1 MASVHFVVHPLPGT
15 EEELNDRLRELA
27 EKIRCQPAA
36 SITGVPP
43 LKHEVV
49 KSVVVGPHHSAFL
62 LEDGRVC
69 RLHFHINPDKIETG
83 KAEPVKSSKT
93 KTTAPS
99 SSRNLSSTTR
109 APSNPWLLSSG
120 EQPSSS
126 STTAKWITSSR
137 NTTSRS
143 TTSAAS
149 TASATSRNRGR
160 FIRTQSRGRGG
171 VIVGSRPVV
180 PAAVVPE
187 ELVSQAQMVLQGKSR
202 GVIIRELQRTNL
214 DVNLAVNNLLSR
226 DDEDGDDQEEGD
238 SYISGGD
245 DLMSLLDGGIHSDHP
260 SVIIDADAM
269 FSEDFLGLHS
279 SRARSRASSS
289 RDRDRDA
296 SDRDPLLR
304 ARDRRWLDSALRDAA
319 TSAGSY
325 KTSTTD
331 AAAGQESKK
340 GTPVQHSQSPLSVS
354 EELEWWPEKGGD
366 GCRFTHIAAMY
377 SELLAV
383 GVNGQLY
390 QWKWNDPE
398 PYRKPENL
406 NLQHPKAATLG
417 LLGEKVVQITACYEK
432 AVLVTESGK
441 IATLLDETLSP
452 IASRLEHAAT
462 YFNEFHGERINSV
475 YTCPLY
481 TCAWLENGMLFWWG
495 VLPLSVRKKVLER
508 ARERSRAKK
517 REASNPGSITVGA
530 QVCLRSCPMYHSGAL
545 AFNTKSYPPKVG
557 QLLDTAWNLSDTCRF
572 RIRHN
577 SLERSD
583 QKTSSDAKEDSKAGD
598 GKGDSKGDG
607 RGESKVEVKGDM
619 GPPPSPGSTSSGEII
634 VVSSP
639 AAQRRGTKR
648 PLSSPVREVEKPDI
662 EVWALTDVVFVED
675 IRSVPIGRVLKVDG
689 AYVAVKFPSLEPVPD
704 ITTDCDVP
712 SLLQDC
718 RLLRKDELQIVKG
731 GVAPKVPDCFQRA
744 PKKLALPENGK
755 ILAVSVD
762 FQGVHV
768 LVNVRSS
775 LLYQLYE
782 LMSSR
787 PSQES
792 PFPTKTRSFLGK
804 SPETIRIHTGR
815 EDSVTLLQDG
825 NGALYPLAKNSL
837 GGIRDPIW
845 FDLPPARCLALGTH
859 ALTHGIFGSN
869 VKTKAAVLVLAI
881 ETQGLMPHIL
891 RCDYEAVS
899 HFLSNLEL
907 ETNAVVKEQ
916 KLKAVLAERCDGN
929 RNIFHACISNCMPIS
944 NSESP
949 VADPPPTSSSLSAE
963 SLTSRAQI
971 IRNALHTLSNAI
983 AGAAMANSSS
993 AASRS
998 INLRELMGRAAS
1010 AARTARVA
1018 GSGLSAEDLRDSS
1031 PPPTPGSAIPTLS
1044 WPPEPSALYGDQEE
1058 DNLSLGTSAAA
1069 TAGSTSSLA
1078 SNASSLASTLPI
1090 PPTYPTARLTPEE
1103 RKRNAHS
1110 ILRQLCCAPALTP
1123 CIVELLSAEDARGD
1137 TPFMAAVACQ
1147 AYSAALSILDA
1158 MEEIAHKPRSAP
1170 PAATP
1175 APTASAPTT
1184 KPGSSASGTS
1194 QQQPRCPHHQ
1204 QAKAKP
1210 SGASSSGTSGP
1221 SGSSGTA
1228 GPAVAE
1234 EFNREV
1240 FDRMFYPPGSD
1251 PDSSPLYVLCCNDT
1265 CSFTWTGTEHINQD
1279 IFECRTCGLT
1289 GTLCCCTEC
1298 ARVCHKGHD
1307 CKLKRTSPT
1316 AYCDCWEKSECKS
1329 LIAGPLQTRTE
1340 LLYRLV
1346 NDTHLVTVPNNKG
1359 ENILLFLVQC
1369 VARQTAEQRQ
1379 YGPSRNRLPRKNND
1393 SDAEMPDHNLEPPRF
1408 CRQALENIL
1417 QNWQAVRAMVR
1428 SGCRSDLDASCAPD
1442 CGNQPH
1448 EPMAEEEVYL
1458 NSQSETMRLDWF
1470 THTLIVKC
1478 TSTDLDTLLT
1488 TLIKKLTTTT
1498 NASQKSEVVDV
1509 VSRFVRSVARV
1520 FVVLTVE
1527 MAPGKKC
1534 SEAVLRCKRVFQALI
1549 HQSVGELC
1557 EIAESLIAPVRMGIT
1572 RPTAPFPLFS
1582 SHADAV
1588 QGSEELF
1595 FSEPL
1600 PHQNSSRSET
1610 MGSMGS
1616 RPVGSLRH
1624 RSVTSR
1630 LGDDEEEQ
1638 DIGADGMEV
1647 DAVEGEALDV
1657 PRDPHNRDPVEG
1669 DNHPEGEHRDDQNE
1683 DDGNE
1688 SDMDLDLLAESDSDS
1703 DSNHSNQDQDA
1714 ASQDQDATSG
1724 RRSAVTAATAGSD
1737 AGGGSVAVF
1746 YSEDESSS
1754 NLDDAEGDDD
1764 DDSEN
1769 EIEEEEEME
1778 DPSSFGTDT
1787 LDRPGNSSRQ
1797 GGSRTTQPQ
1806 HPMQWAFRNQ
1816 TARSS
1821 ETSTATPAATSNTR
1835 GLIYIDASSQRRMAI
1850 SAASALANSSSTA
1863 SSNETA
1869 PSTTASRLARAYG
1882 IVVRQITELLTM
1894 LLIYHGP
1901 DSLRESVEVTAE
1913 EADDLKLVVE
1923 NCLKPTWDWLVCI
1936 MNSTEAQLRY
1946 GKALTAATDPAH
1958 PTHPN
1963 HAQYMRGLRGAA
1975 REAATREEQSFQRS
1989 LENRRSNTAA
1999 SHSASNSE
2007 EHSALMDFLNYTL
2020 SLMRSHNNE
2029 HASWLPVLDISALKH
2044 VAYVL
2049 DAMIYYMRCAEQDSA
2064 GMAAADQ
2071 DRIRRSSWNLVSQE
2085 YEIEEAADEEGTDA
2099 SVVLD
2104 TESVE
2109 DDGSVTGSTSGQR
2122 HPFFVRSDSTTFLG
2136 CQPPDPFSTPL
2147 SEALPLADRPQLL
2160 QPDATREQL
2169 FGVPHQV
2176 VPGSSSS
2183 DPPPITSHS
2192 ASVTVERQF
2201 LEVIP
2206 MRMSVSQRNPHASS
2220 DLDDT
2225 DEELEAGDGLL
2236 PPQDGETL
2244 VAGEPQRMSD
2254 VTAENESGARTETSS
2269 DPSGASLAS
2278 LSTVLMSQSQ
2288 GIGSDPTLSSQGTS
2302 SSDPSNSSRSH
2313 PLGSSGASLDSQ
2325 TERDLR
2331 SGVIRAGSFTHTPF
2345 FPDIL
2350 GGSLSTPPRV
2360 GAPSSS
2366 DNRELLNAIATISPQ
2381 EVSVI
2386 RTTGLAQ
2393 RPPSYEE
2400 VTQGGRLV
2408 DDLAGSSQ
2416 GPRPQEMI
2424 PLADPAQLL
2433 AGQSGLCPIDVRLD
2447 APSEAPPTLPPP
2459 MQSPLR
2465 RSGAVTSQDQPSRS
2479 GNANDGG
2486 SSGIDADVGLA
2497 MGPGLSNSAGEAL
2510 GGLLTVGP
2518 GKPTDRFKS
2527 ALSPMVSADNL
2538 LGRWRLCLE
2547 LFGRVFLE
2555 DVGAEPYS
2563 VLGELRPFEVKEL
2576 RFRREMEKLRNNRNG
2591 DLTLEVERKRELL
2604 MQQTIRQLNSFY
2616 NRRSSASTGPPM
2628 AVQRVK
2634 VTFKDEPGEGSGV
2647 ARSFYTAIAEAFMS
2661 GEKLPSLDE
2670 SQGSYKGP
2678 QYRLIQRLRSQE
2690 RERERRRQSDYRS
2703 GRMIQMFDRERNQLS
2718 YDARPF
2724 YPRDGGS
2731 AEDRAG
2737 DYEPLTPA
2745 KQALGERLFPR
2756 VLALQPSLASKIT
2769 GMLLELP
2776 PARLLLLLS
2785 SEETL
2790 RERVDE
2796 AVDIILSHGREESSE
2811 SSLLDLDIFS
2821 LSDRSGSGPSSGPA
2835 HQDKP
2840 KPGLGGEG
2848 PRPDESEEGEEGA
2861 ELDNEPL
2868 FYQPGKRGFY
2878 SPRPGK
2884 NSTERLNCFRNV
2896 GRILGLCLLQNE
2908 LCPLTLSRHV
2918 VKVLLGRKVGWHDLA
2933 FLDPALY
2940 ESLRHLLLDAQ
2951 RDGAEGLINSLD
2963 LYFSIELCKEEGG
2976 GASSNGGQVE
2986 LIPHG
2991 LETRVTV
2998 ANVYDYVRRYAEY
3011 RMTVVA
3017 QKAYASMKQGLYD
3030 VLPKGAL
3037 EGLTA
3042 EDFRLLVNGCGQ
3054 VNVQTLISYT
3064 TFNDETGETHAG
3076 EGGEKL
3082 SRFKLWFWAIVEK
3095 MSNQQR
3101 QDLVYFWTSS
3111 PNLPA
3116 SEEGFQ
3122 PMPTITVRPPDDNHL
3137 PTANTCISRLYIPLY
3152 SSKAILKKKLLMA
3165 IKTKA
3170 FGFV

>member
-15 EEELNDRLRELA
+15 EDELNDRLRELA
-27 EKIRCQPAA
+27 EKIRRQPAA

-49 KSVVVGPHHSAFL
+49 NLVVVGPHHAAFL
-62 LEDGRVC
+62 LEDGRIC

-83 KAEPVKSSKT
+83 KAEPT
-93 KTTAPS
+93 K
-99 SSRNLSSTTR
+99 R
-109 APSNPWLLSSG
+109 
-120 EQPSSS
+120 
-126 STTAKWITSSR
+126 KWITSSR
-137 NTTSRS
+137 TTTSRS
-143 TTSAAS
+143 TTNAAS

-296 SDRDPLLR
+296 SERDPLLR

-319 TSAGSY
+319 SSAGSY
-325 KTSTTD
+325 KSSTVDPTV
-331 AAAGQESKK
+331 GQEPKK
-340 GTPVQHSQSPLSVS
+340 GAPVQHSQSPLSVS
-354 EELEWWPEKGGD
+354 DDLEWWPEKGGD

-462 YFNEFHGERINSV
+462 YFNEFQGERIHSV

-481 TCAWLENGMLFWWG
+481 TCAWLDNGTLFWWG

-508 ARERSRAKK
+508 ARERARAKK
-517 REASNPGSITVGA
+517 REASNPGSITVGT
-530 QVCLRSCPMYHSGAL
+530 QVCLRSCPMYHAGAL

-583 QKTSSDAKEDSKAGD
+583 QKTTSDAKEDGKGGD

-704 ITTDCDVP
+704 ATNDCDVP

-731 GVAPKVPDCFQRA
+731 GAAPKVPDCFQRL
-744 PKKLALPENGK
+744 PKKLSLPESGK
-755 ILAVSVD
+755 LLAISVD

-768 LVNVRSS
+768 LVNVRSN
-775 LLYQLYE
+775 LLYLLYE

-804 SPETIRIHTGR
+804 SPELIRIHTGR
-815 EDSVTLLQDG
+815 EDSVTILQDG
-825 NGALYPLAKNSL
+825 NGALYPLAKNAVS
-837 GGIRDPIW
+837 GIRDPIW

-859 ALTHGIFGSN
+859 SLGHGLFGTN
-869 VKTKAAVLVLAI
+869 VKTKAAVLVLAV

-916 KLKAVLAERCDGN
+916 KLKVVLAERCDGN
-929 RNIFHACISNCMPIS
+929 RNIFHACISNCVPIS
-944 NSESP
+944 NTETP
-949 VADPPPTSSSLSAE
+949 VTDAPPTSAE

-971 IRNALHTLSNAI
+971 IRNALHTLNNAI

-1018 GSGLSAEDLRDSS
+1018 SSGLAAEDLRDSS

-1044 WPPEPSALYGDQEE
+1044 WPPEPSGLYGDQEE

-1078 SNASSLASTLPI
+1078 SNASSLAASLPI
-1090 PPTYPTARLTPEE
+1090 PPAYPTAARLTPEE

-1110 ILRQLCCAPALTP
+1110 ILRLLCCTPALVP
-1123 CIVELLSAEDARGD
+1123 CIVDLLSAEDARGD

-1158 MEEIAHKPRSAP
+1158 MEEITHKPRSAT
-1170 PAATP
+1170 AATPTP
-1175 APTASAPTT
+1175 APTTA
-1184 KPGSSASGTS
+1184 KPGSTAPCPSK
-1194 QQQPRCPHHQ
+1194 QPTKP
-1204 QAKAKP
+1204 KA
-1210 SGASSSGTSGP
+1210 SGASSSG
-1221 SGSSGTA
+1221 
-1228 GPAVAE
+1228 PAVVE
-1234 EFNREV
+1234 EFNQAV

-1289 GTLCCCTEC
+1289 DTLCCCTEC

-1329 LIAGPLQTRTE
+1329 LIAGHLQKRTE
-1340 LLYRLV
+1340 LLFRLV
-1346 NDTHLVTVPNNKG
+1346 NDTHLVTVPNSRG

-1379 YGPSRNRLPRKNND
+1379 YGQSRNSRLPRKNND
-1393 SDAEMPDHNLEPPRF
+1393 SDVEMPDHNLEPPRF
-1408 CRQALENIL
+1408 CRQALEHIL
-1417 QNWQAVRAMVR
+1417 QNWQAIRSMIR
-1428 SGCRSDLDASCAPD
+1428 SGCTSDLSVSCAPD
-1442 CGNQPH
+1442 CSNQPH
-1448 EPMAEEEVYL
+1448 TPMAEEEVYL

-1478 TSTDLDTLLT
+1478 TSADLDTLLT
-1488 TLIKKLTTTT
+1488 TLIKKLTTTS
-1498 NASQKSEVVDV
+1498 NAAQKSEVADV
-1509 VSRFVRSVARV
+1509 VRRFVRSVARV

-1527 MAPGKKC
+1527 MAPGKKS

-1572 RPTAPFPLFS
+1572 RPTAPFALFS

-1595 FSEPL
+1595 FAEPL
-1600 PHQNSSRSET
+1600 PRQNSSRSEAMSSIGT
-1610 MGSMGS
+1610 
-1616 RPVGSLRH
+1616 RPVGSLHHR

-1630 LGDDEEEQ
+1630 LGDDEEEP

-1657 PRDPHNRDPVEG
+1657 PRDSHHRDPVEG
-1669 DNHPEGEHRDDQNE
+1669 DGNPEGEHRDDQNE
-1683 DDGNE
+1683 DDGND

-1703 DSNHSNQDQDA
+1703 DSNHSNQDQDN

-1724 RRSAVTAATAGSD
+1724 RRSTVTAATAGSD

-1754 NLDDAEGDDD
+1754 NLDDAEGEDD

-1787 LDRPGNSSRQ
+1787 LDRPGTSSRQ
-1797 GGSRTTQPQ
+1797 GGSRTAQPQ
-1806 HPMQWAFRNQ
+1806 HPMQWAFRHQ
-1816 TARSS
+1816 TSRSS
-1821 ETSTATPAATSNTR
+1821 DTNTTTPATSSSNR

-1850 SAASALANSSSTA
+1850 NAASALANSNSVT

-1882 IVVRQITELLTM
+1882 IVVRQITELLAM
-1894 LLIYHGP
+1894 LMIYHGP
-1901 DSLRESVEVTAE
+1901 ESLRESVEVSAE
-1913 EADDLKLVVE
+1913 EASDLQSVVE
-1923 NCLKPTWDWLVCI
+1923 NCLKPTWDWLFCI

-1963 HAQYMRGLRGAA
+1963 HSQYMRGLRGAA
-1975 REAATREEQSFQRS
+1975 REAAARDQSFQRS
-1989 LENRRSNTAA
+1989 LENRRNAA
-1999 SHSASNSE
+1999 TSHSASNSE
-2007 EHSALMDFLNYTL
+2007 EHVALMDFLNYTL
-2020 SLMRSHNNE
+2020 SLMRSHNSE
-2029 HASWLPVLDISALKH
+2029 HASWLPVLDMSALKH

-2049 DAMIYYMRCAEQDSA
+2049 DAMIYYMRCTEQD
-2064 GMAAADQ
+2064 GAAAGIAATDQ

-2109 DDGSVTGSTSGQR
+2109 EDSSVTGSTSGQR

-2176 VPGSSSS
+2176 VGGGSS
-2183 DPPPITSHS
+2183 DPPTVASHS

-2206 MRMSVSQRNPHASS
+2206 MRMSVSQRNPHMSS
-2220 DLDDT
+2220 DLDDAE
-2225 DEELEAGDGLL
+2225 DEIDADGMH
-2236 PPQDGETL
+2236 PAQEGETL

-2254 VTAENESGARTETSS
+2254 VTNGNELGTRSEPSS

-2288 GIGSDPTLSSQGTS
+2288 GVASHQTLSSQGTS
-2302 SSDPSNSSRSH
+2302 SDPSTSGRSLS
-2313 PLGSSGASLDSQ
+2313 LGSSGPSLDPRA
-2325 TERDLR
+2325 ERDLR
-2331 SGVIRAGSFTHTPF
+2331 CGVIRAGSFPDPPF

-2350 GGSLSTPPRV
+2350 GGSLQTPPTASSV
-2360 GAPSSS
+2360 SS

-2400 VTQGGRLV
+2400 VAHGGRLV
-2408 DDLAGSSQ
+2408 EELAGPNQ
-2416 GPRPQEMI
+2416 GPRPQEMST
-2424 PLADPAQLL
+2424 LADPAQLL
-2433 AGQSGLCPIDVRLD
+2433 AGPSALSPIDVRLD
-2447 APSEAPPTLPPP
+2447 AAGGVPPTPNLPPP
-2459 MQSPLR
+2459 MQSPLTR
-2465 RSGAVTSQDQPSRS
+2465 GGALAADDRPSRS
-2479 GNANDGG
+2479 VKPKDVR
-2486 SSGIDADVGLA
+2486 SSGINAEAGLA
-2497 MGPGLSNSAGEAL
+2497 MGPGPSNSSGVDL

-2518 GKPTDRFKS
+2518 GRPDRFKS
-2527 ALSPMVSADNL
+2527 TLSPLVSVDNL

-2555 DVGAEPYS
+2555 DVGAEPGS

-2604 MQQTIRQLNSFY
+2604 IQQTVRQLNSFY

-2670 SQGSYKGP
+2670 PQGSYKGP

-2703 GRMIQMFDRERNQLS
+2703 GRMIQMFERERNQLS

-2724 YPRDGGS
+2724 YPQDGGS
-2731 AEDRAG
+2731 AEERVG

-2796 AVDIILSHGREESSE
+2796 AVDIILGHGREESSE

-2821 LSDRSGSGPSSGPA
+2821 LSDRGSSGPSSGPT

-2840 KPGLGGEG
+2840 KAGSGGEG
-2848 PRPDESEEGEEGA
+2848 PRPDESEDGEEGT

-2940 ESLRHLLLDAQ
+2940 ESLRHLLQDAQ
-2951 RDGAEGLINSLD
+2951 RDGAEGLISSLD

-2976 GASSNGGQVE
+2976 STGSGGQVE

-2991 LETRVTV
+2991 METRVTV

-3011 RMTVVA
+3011 RMTTVA
-3017 QKAYASMKQGLYD
+3017 QKAHASMKQGLYD

-3054 VNVQTLISYT
+3054 VNVQTLMSYT

>member
-1 MASVHFVVHPLPGT
+1 MASIHFVVHPLPGS
-15 EEELNDRLRELA
+15 EEELNDRLRELS
-27 EKIRCQPAA
+27 EKIRRQPAA
-36 SITGVPP
+36 SITGVPS
-43 LKHEVV
+43 LKHLVV
-49 KSVVVGPHHSAFL
+49 NSVVVGPNHAAFL
-62 LEDGRVC
+62 LEDGRIC
-69 RLHFHINPDKIETG
+69 RLHFHINPDKIEAG
-83 KAEPVKSSKT
+83 KVEPPKSSKT
-93 KTTAPS
+93 KTTTS
-99 SSRNLSSTTR
+99 SAARNLSSANRGLT
-109 APSNPWLLSSG
+109 NPWLLNSG

-137 NTTSRS
+137 PAASRTTM
-143 TTSAAS
+143 SAAT

-160 FIRTQSRGRGG
+160 IMRTQSRGRGG

-269 FSEDFLGLHS
+269 FSEDFLGIS

-289 RDRDRDA
+289 RDRDRE
-296 SDRDPLLR
+296 SNERDPLLR

-319 TSAGSY
+319 SSAGSY
-325 KTSTTD
+325 KTAGVD
-331 AAAGQESKK
+331 ATANQETKK
-340 GTPVQHSQSPLSVS
+340 GIPPQHSQSPLAVGD
-354 EELEWWPEKGGD
+354 ELEWWPEKGGD
-366 GCRFTHIAAMY
+366 GCRFTHISAMY

-406 NLQHPKAATLG
+406 NMQHPKAATLG

-462 YFNEFHGERINSV
+462 YFNELHGEKINSV

-481 TCAWLENGMLFWWG
+481 TCAWLENGTLFWWG
-495 VLPLSVRKKVLER
+495 VLPLSIRKKVLER

-517 REASNPGSITVGA
+517 REATNPGSITVGS

-557 QLLDTAWNLSDTCRF
+557 QLMDTAWNLSDTCRF
-572 RIRHN
+572 RIRRN
-577 SLERSD
+577 SLDRSD
-583 QKTSSDAKEDSKAGD
+583 SKSDIKE
-598 GKGDSKGDG
+598 DSKGDG
-607 RGESKVEVKGDM
+607 RGEVKTDVMRVESKIEVKGDM

-704 ITTDCDVP
+704 VTSDCDVP

-731 GVAPKVPDCFQRA
+731 GVAPKVPDCFQRL
-744 PKKLALPENGK
+744 PKKLSLPENSK

-804 SPETIRIHTGR
+804 SPDLIRIHTGR

-825 NGALYPLAKNSL
+825 NGALYPLAKNAL
-837 GGIRDPIW
+837 GGIRDPVW
-845 FDLPPARCLALGTH
+845 FELPPARCLALGTH
-859 ALTHGIFGSN
+859 TLSHGSFGTN
-869 VKTKAAVLVLAI
+869 VKSKAAVLVLAM

-899 HFLSNLEL
+899 HCLSNLEL
-907 ETNAVVKEQ
+907 ETNPVIKEH
-916 KLKAVLAERCDGN
+916 KLQAVLAERCDGN
-929 RNIFHACISNCMPIS
+929 RNIFHACISNCVPIS
-944 NSESP
+944 NTETP
-949 VADPPPTSSSLSAE
+949 VPDSAPPTSGSLSAE
-963 SLTSRAQI
+963 TLTSRAQI
-971 IRNALHTLSNAI
+971 IRNALTTLSNAI

-998 INLRELMGRAAS
+998 MNLREMMGRAAS

-1018 GSGLSAEDLRDSS
+1018 SSSLSAEDLRDSS
-1031 PPPTPGSAIPTLS
+1031 PPPIAGNAIPTLS
-1044 WPPEPSALYGDQEE
+1044 WPPEPSGLYGNQEE

-1078 SNASSLASTLPI
+1078 SNASSLASMTI
-1090 PPTYPTARLTPEE
+1090 PTAYSAVRLTPEE

-1110 ILRQLCCAPALTP
+1110 ILRLLCSTPALVT
-1123 CIVELLSAEDARGD
+1123 CIVDFLSAEDARGD

-1158 MEEIAHKPRSAP
+1158 IEEISHKPKCAKP
-1170 PAATP
+1170 TPAAAAATAAAATAAAATP
-1175 APTASAPTT
+1175 AQS
-1184 KPGSSASGTS
+1184 
-1194 QQQPRCPHHQ
+1194 QPRPHASKTKGTTSSNTQ
-1204 QAKAKP
+1204 
-1210 SGASSSGTSGP
+1210 SGAT
-1221 SGSSGTA
+1221 
-1228 GPAVAE
+1228 E
-1234 EFNREV
+1234 EFSQEV
-1240 FDRMFYPPGSD
+1240 FNRMFYPPGSD

-1316 AYCDCWEKSECKS
+1316 AYCDCWEKCECKS
-1329 LIAGPLQTRTE
+1329 LIAGSQQTRTE

-1346 NDTHLVTVPNNKG
+1346 NDTHLATLPNSKR
-1359 ENILLFLVQC
+1359 ENILLFLVQS
-1369 VARQTAEQRQ
+1369 VARQTSEQRQ
-1379 YGPSRNRLPRKNND
+1379 YGQSRSRLSRKNND

-1408 CRQALENIL
+1408 CRQALETTL
-1417 QNWQAVRAMVR
+1417 QNWQAIRAMIR
-1428 SGCRSDLDASCAPD
+1428 SGCASDLSTSCAPG
-1442 CGNQPH
+1442 CANQPH
-1448 EPMAEEEVYL
+1448 TPVAEEEVYM

-1478 TSTDLDTLLT
+1478 TSADLDTLLT
-1488 TLIKKLTTTT
+1488 TLIKKLMSTTVP
-1498 NASQKSEVVDV
+1498 SQKTDVTDV
-1509 VSRFVRSVARV
+1509 VRRFVRSVARV
-1520 FVVLTVE
+1520 FVVLTIE
-1527 MAPGKKC
+1527 MSPGKKC
-1534 SEAVLRCKRVFQALI
+1534 CEAVLRCKRVFQALI

-1557 EIAESLIAPVRMGIT
+1557 EVAESLIAPVRMGIT

-1582 SHADAV
+1582 SHTDAV

-1600 PHQNSSRSET
+1600 PRQSSFRSESVSN
-1610 MGSMGS
+1610 MGSRSMGS
-1616 RPVGSLRH
+1616 LHRH

-1630 LGDDEEEQ
+1630 LGDDEEEP
-1638 DIGADGMEV
+1638 DIGGDDMEV
-1647 DAVEGEALDV
+1647 DPVEGEVIDV
-1657 PRDPHNRDPVEG
+1657 PRDPRHRDPTDG
-1669 DNHPEGEHRDDQNE
+1669 DGHPDGEQRDDQNE

-1703 DSNHSNQDQDA
+1703 DSNHSNQDGDN
-1714 ASQDQDATSG
+1714 ASQDQDVTSG

-1754 NLDDAEGDDD
+1754 NLDDAEGEEDE
-1764 DDSEN
+1764 DSEN
-1769 EIEEEEEME
+1769 EIEEDEEM
-1778 DPSSFGTDT
+1778 DDQSFGNDN
-1787 LDRPGNSSRQ
+1787 LDRPGTSRQ
-1797 GGSRTTQPQ
+1797 GGARTSQPQ
-1806 HPMQWAFRNQ
+1806 HPMQWAFRHQ
-1816 TARSS
+1816 AARSN
-1821 ETSTATPAATSNTR
+1821 ETSTTTPATTSNTR
-1835 GLIYIDASSQRRMAI
+1835 GLIYIDASNQRRMAI
-1850 SAASALANSSSTA
+1850 SAATALANSNNTSTSSE
-1863 SSNETA
+1863 SA

-1894 LLIYHGP
+1894 LFPYHGP
-1901 DSLRESVEVTAE
+1901 DSLRESVEVTPD
-1913 EADDLKLVVE
+1913 EANDLHMIME
-1923 NCLKPTWDWLVCI
+1923 ISLKPTWDWLVCI

-1946 GKALTAATDPAH
+1946 GKALTSSTDPGH

-1963 HAQYMRGLRGAA
+1963 HAQYMRSLRGAA
-1975 REAATREEQSFQRS
+1975 REAATREELSFQRS
-1989 LENRRSNTAA
+1989 LENRRSAA
-1999 SHSASNSE
+1999 HTGNNE
-2007 EHSALMDFLNYTL
+2007 EHSAMMDFLNYTL
-2020 SLMRSHNNE
+2020 SLMRSHNGE

-2049 DAMIYYMRCAEQDSA
+2049 DAMIYYMRCAEQDGASA
-2064 GMAAADQ
+2064 DP
-2071 DRIRRSSWNLVSQE
+2071 DRIQRSAWNLVSQE
-2085 YEIEEAADEEGTDA
+2085 YEIEEAADEDVTDA

-2104 TESVE
+2104 TESVDE
-2109 DDGSVTGSTSGQR
+2109 DGSVTGSTSGQR

-2176 VPGSSSS
+2176 VPGSS
-2183 DPPPITSHS
+2183 DTPTITSHN
-2192 ASVTVERQF
+2192 ASVTVERQY

-2206 MRMSVSQRNPHASS
+2206 TRMSVSQRNPQVSA

-2225 DEELEAGDGLL
+2225 EEVEEDGIHSGGHGD
-2236 PPQDGETL
+2236 TL

-2254 VTAENESGARTETSS
+2254 VTESSS

-2278 LSTVLMSQSQ
+2278 LSTVLMNQSQ
-2288 GIGSDPTLSSQGTS
+2288 GLSTDQTLSSQGTS
-2302 SSDPSNSSRSH
+2302 SDPSSSSRGLLEST
-2313 PLGSSGASLDSQ
+2313 GASSLESRNESDVS
-2325 TERDLR
+2325 R
-2331 SGVIRAGSFTHTPF
+2331 GVIRAGSFQNTQYSTLSDVLDEPNTP
-2345 FPDIL
+2345 
-2350 GGSLSTPPRV
+2350 
-2360 GAPSSS
+2360 AA

-2386 RTTGLAQ
+2386 RTTGMAQ
-2393 RPPSYEE
+2393 RPPPY
-2400 VTQGGRLV
+2400 
-2408 DDLAGSSQ
+2408 DDLSHG
-2416 GPRPQEMI
+2416 
-2424 PLADPAQLL
+2424 
-2433 AGQSGLCPIDVRLD
+2433 VRLGED
-2447 APSEAPPTLPPP
+2447 LPGPSRASMNADIGSESTTTT
-2459 MQSPLR
+2459 QSPQIEEGLDASNPQLSLIPPSQATPMSTLSP
-2465 RSGAVTSQDQPSRS
+2465 SGRAMSTLSPSGRAGADDLSSRAKSKES
-2479 GNANDGG
+2479 GNEVD
-2486 SSGIDADVGLA
+2486 SRGLA
-2497 MGPGLSNSAGEAL
+2497 MDPGSSTSAPVDL
-2510 GGLLTVGP
+2510 GGLLSAGSTRPV
-2518 GKPTDRFKS
+2518 DRLKS
-2527 ALSPMVSADNL
+2527 VLNPLGSADNL

-2555 DVGAEPYS
+2555 DVGAEPGS

-2591 DLTLEVERKRELL
+2591 DLSLEQVERKRELL
-2604 MQQTIRQLNSFY
+2604 IQQTVRQLNSFY
-2616 NRRSSASTGPPM
+2616 NRRSSATTGPPM

-2661 GEKLPSLDE
+2661 GEKLPSLDD

-2678 QYRLIQRLRSQE
+2678 QYRLIQRLRTHERE

-2731 AEDRAG
+2731 SEDRG
-2737 DYEPLTPA
+2737 SDYEPLAPA

-2796 AVDIILSHGREESSE
+2796 AV
-2811 SSLLDLDIFS
+2811 
-2821 LSDRSGSGPSSGPA
+2821 
-2835 HQDKP
+2835 
-2840 KPGLGGEG
+2840 
-2848 PRPDESEEGEEGA
+2848 
-2861 ELDNEPL
+2861 
-2868 FYQPGKRGFY
+2868 
-2878 SPRPGK
+2878 
-2884 NSTERLNCFRNV
+2884 
-2896 GRILGLCLLQNE
+2896 
-2908 LCPLTLSRHV
+2908 
-2918 VKVLLGRKVGWHDLA
+2918 
-2933 FLDPALY
+2933 FLPCCY
-2940 ESLRHLLLDAQ
+2940 
-2951 RDGAEGLINSLD
+2951 
-2963 LYFSIELCKEEGG
+2963 
-2976 GASSNGGQVE
+2976 
-2986 LIPHG
+2986 
-2991 LETRVTV
+2991 
-2998 ANVYDYVRRYAEY
+2998 
-3011 RMTVVA
+3011 
-3017 QKAYASMKQGLYD
+3017 
-3030 VLPKGAL
+3030 
-3037 EGLTA
+3037 
-3042 EDFRLLVNGCGQ
+3042 
-3054 VNVQTLISYT
+3054 
-3064 TFNDETGETHAG
+3064 
-3076 EGGEKL
+3076 
-3082 SRFKLWFWAIVEK
+3082 
-3095 MSNQQR
+3095 
-3101 QDLVYFWTSS
+3101 
-3111 PNLPA
+3111 
-3116 SEEGFQ
+3116 
-3122 PMPTITVRPPDDNHL
+3122 
-3137 PTANTCISRLYIPLY
+3137 
-3152 SSKAILKKKLLMA
+3152 
-3165 IKTKA
+3165 
-3170 FGFV
+3170 